1 MPVEGEAVAADG
13 GAAPAAAADGA
24 APAAP
29 AMGMGMMGGMGGG
42 FGGGMGGGRGGR
54 GGAAAADVK
63 YEATAW
69 GRYIKV
75 LLSASEF
82 VFIN

>member
-1 MPVEGEAVAADG
+1 
-13 GAAPAAAADGA
+13 
-24 APAAP
+24 
-29 AMGMGMMGGMGGG
+29 MGLMGGMGGFAG
-42 FGGGMGGGRGGR
+42 MGGMGGMGGGRGGR
-54 GGAAAADVK
+54 GGAAADVK

>member
-1 MPVEGEAVAADG
+1 
-13 GAAPAAAADGA
+13 
-24 APAAP
+24 
-29 AMGMGMMGGMGGG
+29 MGMGLMGGMGG
-42 FGGGMGGGRGGR
+42 FMGGGLMGGGRGGR
-54 GGAAAADVK
+54 GAAAAEVK